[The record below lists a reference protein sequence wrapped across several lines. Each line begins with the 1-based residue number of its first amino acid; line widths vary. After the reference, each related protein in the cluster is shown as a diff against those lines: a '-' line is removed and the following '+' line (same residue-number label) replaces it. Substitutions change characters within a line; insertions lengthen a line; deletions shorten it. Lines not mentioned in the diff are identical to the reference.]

1 MAQFEYSYSNQKRDL
16 TDILSTVIAE
26 QPKFISLFGTAPD
39 AIQRKHEWLEDQIAP
54 RTLTVVSIAGLTIT
68 ASATDVAKLLVGT
81 TLTIAN
87 DPALFRVTVLD
98 STTTFTVVLASANG
112 SDTTAPTAADVMPI
126 VSTPMIEASSNA
138 NGEQQYRES
147 NTAYNQTQII
157 RKLVQ
162 LSRTSMGIGVYGIEN
177 SLATQLNFA
186 MQQVARDMNKMA
198 LFGARVAGTASVKG
212 EAGGLYTF
220 ATALEIDADTS
231 TFDNYII
238 NDASQA
244 ITDEGGMPSV
254 IICNPGQARVISA
267 LNADKVNI
275 VRADSTRG
283 EYVANVVNDMTGANQ
298 IIIADYDIPDT
309 QAWVLDP
316 AGLAISN
323 LSNGRISD
331 EDTTTK
337 GFDGIQ
343 RTILGELTFE
353 FKNAA
358 QRYCKIKNLTASAT
372 ALAAI
377 RAAS

>member
-26 QPKFISLFGTAPD
+26 TPKFISLFGSAPD

-54 RTLTVVSIAGLTIT
+54 RSLTVVSIDTLTIT
-68 ASATDVAKLLVGT
+68 ASTADVAKLLVGT
-81 TLTIAN
+81 TLSIAD

-98 STTTFTVVLASANG
+98 STSTFTVELAAANG
-112 SDTTAPTAADVMPI
+112 SETTAPTAADVMGI
-126 VSTPMIEASSNA
+126 VSTPQVEASSNS

-147 NTAYNQTQII
+147 DTAYNQTQII

-186 MQQVARDMNKMA
+186 MQQVARDMNRMA

-212 EAGGLYTF
+212 EAGGLYTY
-220 ATALEIDADTS
+220 ATALEVDADTS
-231 TFDNYII
+231 IFDNYII
-238 NDASQA
+238 NDAAQA
-244 ITDEGGMPSV
+244 ITDEGGVPS
-254 IICNPGQARVISA
+254 IIVCSPGQARVISA
-267 LNADKVNI
+267 ANADQVRI
-275 VRADSTRG
+275 IRADQARG
-283 EYVANVVNDMTGANQ
+283 EYVASVTNDMNGATQ
-298 IIIADYDIPDT
+298 TVIADYDIPDT

-331 EDTTTK
+331 EDTTTS

-358 QRYCKIKNLTASAT
+358 QRYCKIINLTDSVT